1 MRCPLPAVL
10 PFIYDLFTMSTCT
23 KSRIVG
29 RPGGVSISNRCV
41 AGACVATATGKRSPI
56 IRSCDAVSVDTSGRR
71 WQVILFCTRS
81 FVDGETGWR
90 DQCRILPSSTS
101 NSFCTPAP
109 SSSAFDR
116 SRTPHTPSLSGGKPE
131 YPETIRRRPG
141 KWVLEGESPH
151 ISRTSCLFLTR

>member
-56 IRSCDAVSVDTSGRR
+56 IRSCDAVLVDTSGRR

-90 DQCRILPSSTS
+90 DRCRSLPSSTS
-101 NSFCTPAP
+101 NSFCTQLLHP
-109 SSSAFDR
+109 
-116 SRTPHTPSLSGGKPE
+116 PHSIDLERHTHQV
-131 YPETIRRRPG
+131 YPEENLNIRRRLGGDQGSGFWKANLP
-141 KWVLEGESPH
+141 
-151 ISRTSCLFLTR
+151 TFLVPRACF